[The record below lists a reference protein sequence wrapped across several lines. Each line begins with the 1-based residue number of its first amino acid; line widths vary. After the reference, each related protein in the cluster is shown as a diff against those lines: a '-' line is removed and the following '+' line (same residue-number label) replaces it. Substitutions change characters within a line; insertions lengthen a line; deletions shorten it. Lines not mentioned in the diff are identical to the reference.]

1 MIFLLRL
8 NVHHNLHPKAKVKAK
23 ADENDK
29 QKEGEGVHGVLPLPS
44 IPISTRLLSSFKNTW
59 NWMNGTDMPLVTGC
73 VRANLQSFWFSRVLF
88 HYECA
93 RLYNF
98 ISISIKC
105 FAETTFVF
113 FKICRLNCL

>member
-1 MIFLLRL
+1 MIFILRL
-8 NVHHNLHPKAKVKAK
+8 NVHHNHHPKAK

-73 VRANLQSFWFSRVLF
+73 
-88 HYECA
+88 
-93 RLYNF
+93 
-98 ISISIKC
+98 I
-105 FAETTFVF
+105 
-113 FKICRLNCL
+113 